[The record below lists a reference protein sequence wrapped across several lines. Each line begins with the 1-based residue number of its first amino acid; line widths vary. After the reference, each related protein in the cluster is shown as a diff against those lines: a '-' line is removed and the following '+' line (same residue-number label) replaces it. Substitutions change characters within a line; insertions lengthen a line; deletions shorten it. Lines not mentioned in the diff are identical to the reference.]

1 MYDDLKLLTMDE
13 VAEILRVHRAT
24 VSRLLASGALS
35 RIEVGSRKLVR
46 ESDLRAFI
54 ESQIAKNRSAT
65 ANESRK
71 EG

>member
-24 VSRLLASGALS
+24 VSRLLASGTLS
-35 RIEVGSRKLVR
+35 RIEIGSRKLVR

-54 ESQIAKNRSAT
+54 ENQIAKNRSAT